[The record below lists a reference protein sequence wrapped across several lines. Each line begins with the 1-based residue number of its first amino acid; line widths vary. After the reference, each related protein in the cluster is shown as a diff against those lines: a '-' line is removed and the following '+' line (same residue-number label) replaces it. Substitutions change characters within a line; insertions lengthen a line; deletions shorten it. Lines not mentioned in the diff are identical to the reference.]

1 MASIN
6 RTYKTFNRAAS
17 EPKSVDRLAKT
28 LIGIWNDVRHR
39 YLFKFSP
46 YQVYLCILLTHIYI
60 LYTFILLQIV
70 RVCTYIHYILFVI
83 YFNYTYVSYNQ
94 YILLLVYIINE
105 VGSVAVSVGS

>member
-46 YQVYLCILLTHIYI
+46 YQVYLLYSADSYIYSI
-60 LYTFILLQIV
+60 HLYCYKL
-70 RVCTYIHYILFVI
+70 YIHTLHICNIF
-83 YFNYTYVSYNQ
+83 
-94 YILLLVYIINE
+94 
-105 VGSVAVSVGS
+105 

>member
-46 YQVYLCILLTHIYI
+46 NQVYLCLLFYSADS
-60 LYTFILLQIV
+60 YTLSFILLQIEY
-70 RVCTYIHYILFVI
+70 VCA
-83 YFNYTYVSYNQ
+83 
-94 YILLLVYIINE
+94 YIIHTY
-105 VGSVAVSVGS
+105 SIHDM

>member
-46 YQVYLCILLTHIYI
+46 YQVYLCILLTHIYT
-60 LYTFILLQIV
+60 LYIYS
-70 RVCTYIHYILFVI
+70 TYIHYIFVI
-83 YFNYTYVSYNQ
+83 YFNYTYV
-94 YILLLVYIINE
+94 ILLVYINIINE